1 MLNNRENKMKK
12 LFNTSLVALLT
23 SSPFLAN
30 AEGLE
35 RVNIDPS
42 FMFTEG
48 STAEIGFGNVSPSL
62 PAVKGTGSAFTF
74 QSGLDVA
81 TSFSVLTGSVKTE
94 LGDNFDLGLFYTSQ
108 GNGVGIDYGTIGS
121 EANVTIKADL
131 EIPTLA
137 MIGKYQINEA
147 MSVFVGAKQST
158 VKKGA
163 TLKLGSDTSAIS
175 LNGNVLPDVT
185 SHWEL
190 AKKSGIGAIY
200 GAAYEMPEI
209 ALRVV
214 LTIEDDIDL
223 AIPATSK
230 GGLASTG
237 TATASIGDAMSL
249 NFQTGIAEDTLLFGN
264 IRRSSWKDNQVK
276 VPTPAG
282 LAQVSSF
289 SDGDSYS
296 LGIGR
301 KISDDLSV
309 SISGFYDGSS
319 GGAVSELAPTGATR
333 TLSVGGKYAIADNA
347 DLSLGGS
354 YSKRG
359 DVLTGTYKASL
370 TDSEVISL
378 GAKLAFSF

>member
-1 MLNNRENKMKK
+1 MKK
-12 LFNTSLVALLT
+12 LFNSGLVALLAT
-23 SSPFLAN
+23 TPFFVN

-35 RVNIDPS
+35 RINIDPS

-48 STAEIGFGNVSPSL
+48 SSAEIGFANISPSF
-62 PAVKGTGSAFTF
+62 PAVKGTGSSFTF
-74 QSGLDVA
+74 QSGVKVA
-81 TSFSVLTGSVKTE
+81 PSFSAITGSVKTE
-94 LGDNFDLGLFYTSQ
+94 LGDSFDLGLFYTSQ
-108 GNGVGIDYGTIGS
+108 GNGVGIDYGTIGA

-158 VKKGA
+158 VKSGA
-163 TLKLGSDTSAIS
+163 TLKLGSDS
-175 LNGNVLPDVT
+175 GNANPLPDVT

-190 AKKSGIGAIY
+190 TKKSGIGAIY

-214 LTIEDDIDL
+214 LTVEDDIAL
-223 AIPATSK
+223 SIPATAK
-230 GGLASTG
+230 GGLADTG
-237 TATASIGDAMSL
+237 TATASIGDAISL

-264 IRRSSWKDNQVK
+264 IRRSSWADNQVK
-276 VPTPAG
+276 VPFLVVGMQP
-282 LAQVSSF
+282 VSSF

-296 LGIGR
+296 LGLGR

-319 GGAVSELAPTGATR
+319 GGAVSELAPTGSTK

-347 DLSLGGS
+347 DLSIGGS
-354 YSKRG
+354 YSQRG

-370 TDSEVISL
+370 TDSKVISL
-378 GAKLAFSF
+378 GAKIAFSF

>member
-1 MLNNRENKMKK
+1 MKK
-12 LFNTSLVALLT
+12 IIYTGLAALLGST
-23 SSPFLAN
+23 PFVVI

-35 RVNIDPS
+35 RINVDPS

-48 STAEIGFGNVSPSL
+48 NSAEISFANISPSF

-81 TSFSVLTGSVKTE
+81 TSFSALSGSVKTD
-94 LGDNFDLGLFYTSQ
+94 LGDNIALGLFYTSQ

-131 EIPTLA
+131 EMPTLA
-137 MIGKYQINEA
+137 AIGKYQINDNI
-147 MSVFVGAKQST
+147 SVFLGAKQST

-175 LNGNVLPDVT
+175 GNGNPLPDVT

-190 AKKSGIGAIY
+190 DKKAAIGAIY

-209 ALRVV
+209 ALRVA

-223 AIPATSK
+223 KIPATAK
-230 GGLASTG
+230 GGAAATG

-264 IRRSSWKDNQVK
+264 IRRSSWADNQVK
-276 VPTPAG
+276 VPTAAG

-301 KISDDLSV
+301 KINDDLSV

-333 TLSVGGKYAIADNA
+333 TLSLGGKYAISDNA
-347 DLSLGGS
+347 DLSIGGS

-370 TDSEVISL
+370 TDSKVISL
-378 GAKLAFSF
+378 GAKVAFSF

>member
-1 MLNNRENKMKK
+1 MKK
-12 LFNTSLVALLT
+12 LFNTCLVACLS
-23 SSPFLAN
+23 SSPFLVN

-48 STAEIGFGNVSPSL
+48 SAAEIGFGNVSPSL

-81 TSFSVLTGSVKTE
+81 TSFSVLTGSIKTE
-94 LGDNFDLGLFYTSQ
+94 MGDNFDLGLFYTTQ
-108 GNGVGIDYGTIGS
+108 GNGVGLDYGTITGL
-121 EANVTIKADL
+121 EGNITIKADL
-131 EIPTLA
+131 EMPTLA
-137 MIGKYQINEA
+137 AIGKYQINDA
-147 MSVFVGAKQST
+147 MSVFVGAKQTT
-158 VKKGA
+158 VKSGA
-163 TLKLGSDTSAIS
+163 TLKLGMDSNAN
-175 LNGNVLPDVT
+175 LNPDVT

-190 AKKSGIGAIY
+190 SKKSGIGAIY

-214 LTIEDDIDL
+214 LTVEDDIDL
-223 AIPATSK
+223 NIAATAK
-230 GGLASTG
+230 GGLADTG
-237 TATASIGDAMSL
+237 TATASIGDAISL

-264 IRRSSWKDNQVK
+264 IRRSSWADNQVK
-276 VPTPAG
+276 VPVLVAG
-282 LAQVSSF
+282 LTQVSSF
-289 SDGDSYS
+289 SDGNSYS

-301 KISDDLSV
+301 KINDDLSV

-319 GGAVSELAPTGATR
+319 GGTISELAPTGATR
-333 TLSVGGKYAIADNA
+333 TLSLGGKYSIADNA
-347 DLSLGGS
+347 DLSIGGS

-359 DVLTGTYKASL
+359 DALTSNYKASL
-370 TDSEVISL
+370 TDSKVISL

>member
-1 MLNNRENKMKK
+1 MKK

-42 FMFTEG
+42 FMFSEG

-81 TSFSVLTGSVKTE
+81 TSFSVLTGSIKTE
-94 LGDNFDLGLFYTSQ
+94 MGDNFDLGLFYTTQ
-108 GNGVGIDYGTIGS
+108 GNGVGLDYGTITGL
-121 EANVTIKADL
+121 EGNITIKADL
-131 EIPTLA
+131 EMPTLA
-137 MIGKYQINEA
+137 AIGKYQINDA
-147 MSVFVGAKQST
+147 MSVFIGAKQTT
-158 VKKGA
+158 VNSGA
-163 TLKLGSDTSAIS
+163 TLKLGMDSNSN
-175 LNGNVLPDVT
+175 LNPDVT

-190 AKKSGIGAIY
+190 SKKSGIGAIY

-209 ALRVV
+209 ALRVI
-214 LTIEDDIDL
+214 LTVEDAIDL
-223 AIPATSK
+223 NIAATAK
-230 GGLASTG
+230 GGLADTG
-237 TATASIGDAMSL
+237 TATAGIGDAISL

-264 IRRSSWKDNQVK
+264 IRRSSWADNQVK
-276 VPTPAG
+276 VPVLVAG
-282 LAQVSSF
+282 LTQISSF

-301 KISDDLSV
+301 KINDDLSV

-319 GGAVSELAPTGATR
+319 GGAISELAPTGSTR
-333 TLSVGGKYAIADNA
+333 TLSLGGKYAIADNA
-347 DLSLGGS
+347 DLSIGGS
-354 YSKRG
+354 YSQRG
-359 DVLTGTYKASL
+359 DALTANYKASL

>member
-1 MLNNRENKMKK
+1 MNK
-12 LFNTSLVALLT
+12 LFNSGLVALLAAN
-23 SSPFLAN
+23 PLFVN

-35 RVNIDPS
+35 RINIDPS

-48 STAEIGFGNVSPSL
+48 SSAEIGFANISPSL
-62 PAVKGTGSAFTF
+62 PAVQTAGSGFTF
-74 QSGLDVA
+74 TNNVDVA
-81 TSFSVLTGSVKTE
+81 PSFSALTGSVKTE
-94 LGDNFDLGLFYTSQ
+94 LGENFDLGLFYTNQ
-108 GNGVGIDYGTIGS
+108 GNGVGIDYGTIGA

-137 MIGKYQINEA
+137 MIGKYQINDS

-163 TLKLGSDTSAIS
+163 TLKLGSNTNA
-175 LNGNVLPDVT
+175 NPLPDVT

-190 AKKSGIGAIY
+190 DKKSGIGAIY

-209 ALRVV
+209 ALRVI

-223 AIPATSK
+223 AIPATAK
-230 GGLASTG
+230 GGAASTG

-276 VPTPAG
+276 VPTPLG
-282 LAQVSSF
+282 PAQVSSF

-296 LGIGR
+296 LGVGR

-319 GGAVSELAPTGATR
+319 GGSVSELAPTGATK
-333 TLSVGGKYAIADNA
+333 TLSLGGKYAIADNA
-347 DLSLGGS
+347 DLSIGGS
-354 YSKRG
+354 YSQRG

-370 TDSEVISL
+370 TDSKVISL
-378 GAKLAFSF
+378 GAKIAFSF

>member
-1 MLNNRENKMKK
+1 MKK
-12 LFNTSLVALLT
+12 LINNGLVALLT
-23 SSPFLAN
+23 ATPFFVN

-35 RVNIDPS
+35 RINIDPS

-48 STAEIGFGNVSPSL
+48 SSAEIGFANISPSF
-62 PAVKGTGSAFTF
+62 PAVKGTGSNFTF
-74 QSGLDVA
+74 QSGLKVA
-81 TSFSVLTGSVKTE
+81 PSFSALTGSVKTE
-94 LGDNFDLGLFYTSQ
+94 LGDNFDLGLFYTNQ

-121 EANVTIKADL
+121 EANITIKADL

-158 VKKGA
+158 VKAGA
-163 TLKLGSDTSAIS
+163 TLKLGNDTSSIS
-175 LNGNVLPDVT
+175 GNGNPLPDVT

-190 AKKSGIGAIY
+190 SKKSGIGAIY

-214 LTIEDDIDL
+214 LTVEDDIDL
-223 AIPATSK
+223 NIAATTK
-230 GGLASTG
+230 GGAAATG
-237 TATASIGDAMSL
+237 TATASIGDAISL

-264 IRRSSWKDNQVK
+264 IRRSSWADNQVK
-276 VPTPAG
+276 VPTAAG

-319 GGAVSELAPTGATR
+319 GGAVSELAPTGSTK

-347 DLSLGGS
+347 DLSIGGS
-354 YSKRG
+354 YSQRG

-370 TDSEVISL
+370 TDSKVISL
-378 GAKLAFSF
+378 GAKIAFSF

>member
-1 MLNNRENKMKK
+1 MKK

-48 STAEIGFGNVSPSL
+48 SAAEIGFGNVSPSL

-94 LGDNFDLGLFYTSQ
+94 LGDNFDLGLFYTTQ
-108 GNGVGIDYGTIGS
+108 GNGVGLDYGTITGL
-121 EANVTIKADL
+121 EGNITIKADL
-131 EIPTLA
+131 EMPTLA
-137 MIGKYQINEA
+137 AIGKYQINDA
-147 MSVFVGAKQST
+147 MSVFIGAKQTT
-158 VKKGA
+158 VNSGA
-163 TLKLGSDTSAIS
+163 TLKLGMDSNSN
-175 LNGNVLPDVT
+175 LNPDVT

-190 AKKSGIGAIY
+190 SKKSGIGAIY

-214 LTIEDDIDL
+214 LTVEDDIDL
-223 AIPATSK
+223 NIAATAK
-230 GGLASTG
+230 GGLADTG
-237 TATASIGDAMSL
+237 TATASIGDAISL

-264 IRRSSWKDNQVK
+264 IRRSSWADNQVK
-276 VPTPAG
+276 VPVLVAG
-282 LAQVSSF
+282 LTQVSSF

-301 KISDDLSV
+301 KINDDLSV

-319 GGAVSELAPTGATR
+319 GGAISELAPTGATR
-333 TLSVGGKYAIADNA
+333 TLSLGGKYAIADNA
-347 DLSLGGS
+347 DLSIGGS
-354 YSKRG
+354 YSQRG
-359 DVLTGTYKASL
+359 DALTANYKASL

>member
-1 MLNNRENKMKK
+1 MKK
-12 LFNTSLVALLT
+12 LFNTTLVALLT

-42 FMFTEG
+42 FMFSEG

-62 PAVKGTGSAFTF
+62 PAVKGTGSAFIF
-74 QSGLDVA
+74 GSGLDVA

-121 EANVTIKADL
+121 EADVTIKADL

-175 LNGNVLPDVT
+175 GNGNVLPDVT

-223 AIPATSK
+223 AVPATSK

-264 IRRSSWKDNQVK
+264 IRRSSWADNQVK

>member
-1 MLNNRENKMKK
+1 MKK
-12 LFNTSLVALLT
+12 IIYTGLAALLGST
-23 SSPFLAN
+23 PFVVI

-35 RVNIDPS
+35 RINVDPS

-48 STAEIGFGNVSPSL
+48 NSAEISFANISPSF

-81 TSFSVLTGSVKTE
+81 TSFSALSGSVKTD
-94 LGDNFDLGLFYTSQ
+94 LGDNIALGLFYTSQ

-131 EIPTLA
+131 EMPTLA
-137 MIGKYQINEA
+137 AIGKYQINDNI
-147 MSVFVGAKQST
+147 SVFLGAKQST

-175 LNGNVLPDVT
+175 GNGNPLPDVT

-190 AKKSGIGAIY
+190 DKKAAIGAIY

-209 ALRVV
+209 ALRVT

-223 AIPATSK
+223 KIPATAK
-230 GGLASTG
+230 GGAAATG

-264 IRRSSWKDNQVK
+264 IRRSSWADNQVK
-276 VPTPAG
+276 VPTAAG

-301 KISDDLSV
+301 KINDDLSV
-309 SISGFYDGSS
+309 SMSGFYDGSS

-333 TLSVGGKYAIADNA
+333 TLSLGGKYAISDNA
-347 DLSLGGS
+347 DLSIGGS

-370 TDSEVISL
+370 TDSKVISL
-378 GAKLAFSF
+378 GAKVAFSF

>member
-1 MLNNRENKMKK
+1 MKK

-42 FMFTEG
+42 FMFSEG

-94 LGDNFDLGLFYTSQ
+94 LGDSFDLGLFYTSQ

-121 EANVTIKADL
+121 EADVTIKADL

-175 LNGNVLPDVT
+175 GNGNVLPDVT

-230 GGLASTG
+230 GGAASTG

-276 VPTPAG
+276 VPTALG

-296 LGIGR
+296 LGVGR

-319 GGAVSELAPTGATR
+319 GGSVSELAPTGATK
-333 TLSVGGKYAIADNA
+333 TLSLGGKYAIADNA
-347 DLSLGGS
+347 DLSIGGS
-354 YSKRG
+354 YSQRG
-359 DVLTGTYKASL
+359 DALTANYKASL

>member
-1 MLNNRENKMKK
+1 MKK
-12 LFNTSLVALLT
+12 FFNSGLVALLT
-23 SSPFLAN
+23 TTPFFVN

-35 RVNIDPS
+35 RINIDPS

-48 STAEIGFGNVSPSL
+48 SSAEIGFANISPSF

-74 QSGLDVA
+74 QSGLKVA
-81 TSFSVLTGSVKTE
+81 PSFSAITGSVKTE
-94 LGDNFDLGLFYTSQ
+94 LGDSFDLGLFYTSQ
-108 GNGVGIDYGTIGS
+108 GNGVGIDYGTIGA

-158 VKKGA
+158 VKSGA
-163 TLKLGSDTSAIS
+163 TLKLGSDS
-175 LNGNVLPDVT
+175 GNANPLPDVT

-190 AKKSGIGAIY
+190 TKKSGIGAIY

-214 LTIEDDIDL
+214 LTVEDDIDL
-223 AIPATSK
+223 SIPATAK
-230 GGLASTG
+230 GGLADTG
-237 TATASIGDAMSL
+237 TATASIGDAISL

-264 IRRSSWKDNQVK
+264 IRRSSWADNQVK
-276 VPTPAG
+276 VPFLVVGMQP
-282 LAQVSSF
+282 VSSF

-301 KISDDLSV
+301 KINEDLSV

-319 GGAVSELAPTGATR
+319 GGAVSELAPTGATK
-333 TLSVGGKYAIADNA
+333 TLSLGGKYAIADNA
-347 DLSLGGS
+347 DLSIGGS
-354 YSKRG
+354 YSQRG
-359 DVLTGTYKASL
+359 DALTGSYKASL
-370 TDSEVISL
+370 TDSKVISL
-378 GAKLAFSF
+378 GAKIAFSF

>member
-1 MLNNRENKMKK
+1 MKK
-12 LFNTSLVALLT
+12 LFNSGLVALLAT
-23 SSPFLAN
+23 TPFFVN

-35 RVNIDPS
+35 RINIDPS

-48 STAEIGFGNVSPSL
+48 SSAEIGFANISPSF
-62 PAVKGTGSAFTF
+62 PAVKGTGSSFTF
-74 QSGLDVA
+74 QSGLKVA
-81 TSFSVLTGSVKTE
+81 PSFSALTGSVKTE
-94 LGDNFDLGLFYTSQ
+94 LGDNFDLGLFYTNQ

-121 EANVTIKADL
+121 EANITIKADL

-158 VKKGA
+158 VKAGA

-175 LNGNVLPDVT
+175 GNGNPLPDVT

-190 AKKSGIGAIY
+190 SKKSGIGAIY

-214 LTIEDDIDL
+214 LTVEDDIDL
-223 AIPATSK
+223 NIAATTK
-230 GGLASTG
+230 GGAAATG
-237 TATASIGDAMSL
+237 TATASIGDAISL

-264 IRRSSWKDNQVK
+264 IRRSSWADNQVK
-276 VPTPAG
+276 VPTAAG

-319 GGAVSELAPTGATR
+319 GGAVSELAPTGSTK

-347 DLSLGGS
+347 DLSIGGS
-354 YSKRG
+354 YSQRG

-370 TDSEVISL
+370 TDSKVISL
-378 GAKLAFSF
+378 GAKIAFSF

>member
-1 MLNNRENKMKK
+1 MKNIIHTG
-12 LFNTSLVALLT
+12 LSALLI
-23 SSPFLAN
+23 SAPFLAN

-35 RVNIDPS
+35 RINIDPS
-42 FMFTEG
+42 FMFAEG
-48 STAEIGFGNVSPSL
+48 NSAEISFANISPSF

-81 TSFSVLTGSVKTE
+81 TSFSALSGSVKTD
-94 LGDNFDLGLFYTSQ
+94 LGDSIALGLFYTSQ

-131 EIPTLA
+131 EMPTLA
-137 MIGKYQINEA
+137 AIGKYQINDNI
-147 MSVFVGAKQST
+147 SVFLGAKQST

-175 LNGNVLPDVT
+175 GNGNPLPDVT

-190 AKKSGIGAIY
+190 DKKAGIGAIY
-200 GAAYEMPEI
+200 GASYEMPEI
-209 ALRVV
+209 ALRVT

-223 AIPATSK
+223 KIPATAK
-230 GGLASTG
+230 GGAAATG

-264 IRRSSWKDNQVK
+264 IRRSSWADNQVK
-276 VPTPAG
+276 VPTAAG

-301 KISDDLSV
+301 KINDDLSV

-333 TLSVGGKYAIADNA
+333 TLSLGGKYAIADNA
-347 DLSLGGS
+347 DLSIGGS

-370 TDSEVISL
+370 TDSKVISL
-378 GAKLAFSF
+378 GAKVGFSF

>member
-1 MLNNRENKMKK
+1 MKK

-121 EANVTIKADL
+121 EADVTIKADL

-158 VKKGA
+158 VKAGS
-163 TLKLGSDTSAIS
+163 TLKLGNDTSSIS
-175 LNGNVLPDVT
+175 GNGNPLPDVT

-190 AKKSGIGAIY
+190 SKKSGIGAIY

-214 LTIEDDIDL
+214 LTVEDDIDL
-223 AIPATSK
+223 SIPATAK

-264 IRRSSWKDNQVK
+264 IRRSSWADNQVR

-282 LAQVSSF
+282 LAKVSSF

-319 GGAVSELAPTGATR
+319 GGTVSELAPTGSTK

-347 DLSLGGS
+347 DLSIGGS
-354 YSKRG
+354 YSQRG
-359 DVLTGTYKASL
+359 DVLTGIYKASL
-370 TDSEVISL
+370 TDSKVISL
-378 GAKLAFSF
+378 GAKIAFSF

>member
-1 MLNNRENKMKK
+1 MINNREKIMKK
-12 LFNTSLVALLT
+12 LFNSGLVALLAT
-23 SSPFLAN
+23 TPFFVN

-35 RVNIDPS
+35 RINIDPS

-48 STAEIGFGNVSPSL
+48 SSAEIGFANISPSF
-62 PAVKGTGSAFTF
+62 PAVKGTGSSFTF
-74 QSGLDVA
+74 QSGLKVA
-81 TSFSVLTGSVKTE
+81 PSFSALTGSVKTE
-94 LGDNFDLGLFYTSQ
+94 LGDNFDLGLFYTNQ

-158 VKKGA
+158 VKAGA
-163 TLKLGSDTSAIS
+163 TLKLGNDTSSIS
-175 LNGNVLPDVT
+175 GNGNPLPDVT

-190 AKKSGIGAIY
+190 SKKSGIGAIY

-214 LTIEDDIDL
+214 LTVEDDIDL
-223 AIPATSK
+223 NIAATAK

-249 NFQTGIAEDTLLFGN
+249 NFQTGVAEDTLLFGN
-264 IRRSSWKDNQVK
+264 IRRSSWADNQVR

-282 LAQVSSF
+282 LAKVSSF

-319 GGAVSELAPTGATR
+319 GGTVSELAPTGSTK

-347 DLSLGGS
+347 DLSIGGS
-354 YSKRG
+354 YSQRG

-370 TDSEVISL
+370 TDSKVISL
-378 GAKLAFSF
+378 GAKIAFSF

>member
-1 MLNNRENKMKK
+1 MNK

-42 FMFTEG
+42 FLFTEG

-74 QSGLDVA
+74 QSGLEVA

-121 EANVTIKADL
+121 EADVTIKADL

-175 LNGNVLPDVT
+175 GNGNVLPDVT

-230 GGLASTG
+230 GGAASTG

-249 NFQTGIAEDTLLFGN
+249 SFQTGIAEDTLLFGN
-264 IRRSSWKDNQVK
+264 IRRSSWADNQVK

-301 KISDDLSV
+301 KISEDLSV

-319 GGAVSELAPTGATR
+319 GGAVSELAPTGATK

-347 DLSLGGS
+347 DLSIGGS
-354 YSKRG
+354 YSQRG

>member
-1 MLNNRENKMKK
+1 MKK
-12 LFNTSLVALLT
+12 LFNGGLVALLT
-23 SSPFLAN
+23 TTPFFVN

-35 RVNIDPS
+35 RINIDTS

-48 STAEIGFGNVSPSL
+48 SSAEIGFASVSPSL

-74 QSGLDVA
+74 ASGLDVA
-81 TSFSVLTGSVKTE
+81 PSFSAVTGSVKTE
-94 LGDNFDLGLFYTSQ
+94 MGDSFDLGLFYTTQ
-108 GNGVGIDYGTIGS
+108 GNGVGIDYGTITGL
-121 EANVTIKADL
+121 EGNITIKADL

-137 MIGKYQINEA
+137 AIGRYKINDA
-147 MSVFVGAKQST
+147 MSVFIGAKQTT
-158 VKKGA
+158 VKAGS
-163 TLKLGSDTSAIS
+163 TLKLGMDSNSN
-175 LNGNVLPDVT
+175 LNPDVT

-223 AIPATSK
+223 KIQATAK
-230 GGLASTG
+230 GGLADTG

-264 IRRSSWKDNQVK
+264 IRRSNWKDNQVK
-276 VPTPAG
+276 VPVLVAG
-282 LAQVSSF
+282 LTQVSSF

-301 KISDDLSV
+301 KINDDLSV

-319 GGAVSELAPTGATR
+319 GGAISELAPTGSTK

-347 DLSLGGS
+347 DLSIGGS
-354 YSKRG
+354 YSQRG
-359 DVLTGTYKASL
+359 DALTANYKASL

-378 GAKLAFSF
+378 GAKIAFSF

>member
-1 MLNNRENKMKK
+1 MKK
-12 LFNTSLVALLT
+12 IIYHGLAALLIST
-23 SSPFLAN
+23 PFVVN

-35 RVNIDPS
+35 RINIDPS

-48 STAEIGFGNVSPSL
+48 NSAEISFANVSPSF
-62 PAVKGTGSAFTF
+62 PAVKGTGSNYTF

-81 TSFSVLTGSVKTE
+81 TSFSALTGSVKTD
-94 LGDNFDLGLFYTSQ
+94 LGDNFALGLFYTSQ
-108 GNGVGIDYGTIGS
+108 GNGVGIDWGTIGS

-137 MIGKYQINEA
+137 AIGKYQINENI
-147 MSVFVGAKQST
+147 SVFVGAKQST

-163 TLKLGSDTSAIS
+163 TLKLGSDTSSIS
-175 LNGNVLPDVT
+175 NNGNPLPDVT

-190 AKKSGIGAIY
+190 DKKAGIGAIY
-200 GAAYEMPEI
+200 GAAYEMPDI
-209 ALRVV
+209 ALRVT
-214 LTIEDDIDL
+214 LTREDDIDL
-223 AIPATSK
+223 KIPATAK
-230 GGLASTG
+230 GGAAATG

-276 VPTPAG
+276 VPFTGVG
-282 LAQVSSF
+282 LQQVSSF

-309 SISGFYDGSS
+309 SISGFYDGSA
-319 GGAVSELAPTGATR
+319 GGTVSELAPTGATR
-333 TLSVGGKYAIADNA
+333 TLSLGGKYAIADNA
-347 DLSLGGS
+347 DLSIGGS
-354 YSKRG
+354 YSQRG
-359 DVLTGTYKASL
+359 DVLTGIYKGSL
-370 TDSEVISL
+370 TDSKVISL
-378 GAKLAFSF
+378 GAKVAFSF

>member
-1 MLNNRENKMKK
+1 MKK

-121 EANVTIKADL
+121 EADVTIKADL

-175 LNGNVLPDVT
+175 GNGNVLPDVT

-230 GGLASTG
+230 GGAASTG

-370 TDSEVISL
+370 TDSKVISL
-378 GAKLAFSF
+378 GAKIAFSF